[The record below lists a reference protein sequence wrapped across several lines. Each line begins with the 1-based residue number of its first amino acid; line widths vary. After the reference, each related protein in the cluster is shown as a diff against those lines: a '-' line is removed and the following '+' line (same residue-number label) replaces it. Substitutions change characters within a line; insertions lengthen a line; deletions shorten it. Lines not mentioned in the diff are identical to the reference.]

1 MALGTYDCK
10 PTLTDRQMM
19 DFCRNGYLMLEGVVS
34 DEVNRRTIEFMKDH
48 DVEEPVEILEE
59 EWFVDAVI
67 KNPQGAGAVRCLLG
81 RDFLLPAVMS
91 SHRIQCP
98 GPPQPWH
105 PDAGSVSA
113 PRLDYLQV
121 FYYPS
126 GATREMG
133 PTELIP
139 GSHLS
144 QARNAFLGRLRSLK
158 PAVST
163 ASPPGS
169 IVITA
174 YSIVHRRSPSTA
186 TGVRDNL
193 KYNYWRTTPPQRDW
207 VVDPD
212 FNFSWTKNVLPP
224 FSVSAARMFAWL
236 CGEDWEHMG
245 GQAWPC
251 FTAGVYDFDQ
261 IGLPKGLRR
270 DREG

>member
-1 MALGTYDCK
+1 
-10 PTLTDRQMM
+10 
-19 DFCRNGYLMLEGVVS
+19 
-34 DEVNRRTIEFMKDH
+34 
-48 DVEEPVEILEE
+48 
-59 EWFVDAVI
+59 
-67 KNPQGAGAVRCLLG
+67 
-81 RDFLLPAVMS
+81 MS

-169 IVITA
+169 IIITA

-212 FNFSWTKNVLPP
+212 FNFSWHQERAAALQCFRRPDVRLALRGGLGAHGRPGLALLHRGRLRLRPDRSAQGPAPRPGGIVNSAFVVLLRVGETSLPQ
-224 FSVSAARMFAWL
+224 SVGKGSA
-236 CGEDWEHMG
+236 
-245 GQAWPC
+245 
-251 FTAGVYDFDQ
+251 TAPAPASHQRGPALRSLPEQHPYHA
-261 IGLPKGLRR
+261 IG
-270 DREG
+270 

>member
-34 DEVNRRTIEFMKDH
+34 DEINRRTIDFMKDH

-67 KNPQGAGAVRCLLG
+67 KNPEGAGALRCLLG

-98 GPPQPWH
+98 GPAQPWH
-105 PDAGSVSA
+105 PDAGSISD

-163 ASPPGS
+163 ASPPG
-169 IVITA
+169 VHRHHRLLDRA
-174 YSIVHRRSPSTA
+174 PPQPEHGHRRSRQPEVQLLAHHSTP
-186 TGVRDNL
+186 TRLGGESRI
-193 KYNYWRTTPPQRDW
+193 QRLLDQERAAPLQCFRR
-207 VVDPD
+207 PD
-212 FNFSWTKNVLPP
+212 VCLALRGGLAAYGRPGLALLHRGRLRLRP
-224 FSVSAARMFAWL
+224 DRSAQGPA
-236 CGEDWEHMG
+236 
-245 GQAWPC
+245 P
-251 FTAGVYDFDQ
+251 
-261 IGLPKGLRR
+261 
-270 DREG
+270 